1 MNTSLTENKRLSRN
15 SSMLQVRPQSG
26 VVLVMTLV
34 ILLVVTLLGVSSIQL
49 TGLQERM
56 SRNATDA
63 AFAFGGAD
71 AALRAAEIAI
81 EDDNSLDDYTNDVTT
96 VDNKYSIEAVNN
108 APLWSNAA
116 WWNTAANGIPV
127 ATYGDTAGTNRA
139 PKYLVE
145 FIRTS
150 KPDVDVTN
158 IGNVGSTI
166 TAEDTHYFRVTA
178 RGIGRTAGAIV
189 YIQTTY
195 GKQF

>member
-1 MNTSLTENKRLSRN
+1 MNASLTGNKRLSRN
-15 SSMLQVRPQSG
+15 SSMIQVRSQSG

-63 AFAFGGAD
+63 AFAFGSAD

-81 EDDNSLDDYTNDVTT
+81 DAENSLDSYTNDVST
-96 VDNKYSIEAVNN
+96 VDNKYSIGAVNT
-108 APLWSNAA
+108 APIWSNAA
-116 WWNTAANGIPV
+116 WWDVAANGIGV
-127 ATYGDTAGTNRA
+127 ATYDTTAGADRV

-145 FIRTS
+145 FVRTS
-150 KPDVDVTN
+150 TPDLDVTN

-178 RGIGRTAGAIV
+178 RGIGRTAGAKI
-189 YIQTTY
+189 YMQTTY

>member
-1 MNTSLTENKRLSRN
+1 MNTSLTGKKRLPRN
-15 SSMLQVRPQSG
+15 SSMIQARSQSG
-26 VVLVMTLV
+26 VVLVMTLI

-81 EDDNSLDDYTNDVTT
+81 EAEDGLDSYTNDVTT

-116 WWNTAANGIPV
+116 WWDTTANGIAV
-127 ATYGDTAGTNRA
+127 TTYDTTAGADRV

-145 FIRTS
+145 FVRTS
-150 KPDVDVTN
+150 TPDLDVTN
-158 IGNVGSTI
+158 IGNVGSTV

-178 RGIGRTAGAIV
+178 RGIGRTAGAKI
-189 YIQTTY
+189 YMQTTY